1 MVDNIQANKILPP
14 LSSASE
20 VKRLDRRGRHNQQ
33 TPFKDASKTKQKKKD
48 QDESDPGATSDN
60 DLETGAKEHDGTG
73 SRSDRM
79 KRKKSDSSSKRIIDI
94 RV

>member
-1 MVDNIQANKILPP
+1 MVDNIQANKILPS

-20 VKRLDRRGRHNQQ
+20 IKRLDRRGRHNQQ
-33 TPFKDASKTKQKKKD
+33 TPFKDASKKKQKKKD
-48 QDESDPGATSDN
+48 PQETDPEAASDH
-60 DLETGAKEHDGTG
+60 DLETGANKRDGTG

-79 KRKKSDSSSKRIIDI
+79 KRKKNDAPPKRIIDI